1 MSAATADDGSPST
14 AIAAPET
21 DPRDPAQRFSL
32 YMTRYFSAL
41 GLIVAALP
49 FALRATDS
57 LEFYFAV
64 KGWLA
69 FLASLISYFA
79 VAVVFSGRHY
89 IGKSVFLGMGL
100 DDSRPTK
107 LQLRTRALWTFFPAV
122 LGTLSIVSFVMYAYT
137 LNLSAGFVILNSTY
151 ADSSDEMSLYEVFRT
166 DSGPAR
172 LVGHYL
178 GKQGPDF
185 AVVGEAAN
193 HSGGDALR
201 YTLPVYN
208 DALASTA
215 PGQIPFLEWQCVW
228 YVLAFALA
236 STALVWLGV
245 LGFVQRELGKT
256 DRAMI
261 LTMLRHR

>member
-1 MSAATADDGSPST
+1 VSAPTTDGSPTGDPLGLGPSAAIGST
-14 AIAAPET
+14 ET
-21 DPRDPAQRFSL
+21 DPRDPAQRFSAYL
-32 YMTRYFSAL
+32 TTYFSAL

-57 LEFYFAV
+57 LEFYSAV

-89 IGKSVFLGMGL
+89 IGRSVFLGMGL
-100 DDSRPTK
+100 LDNRRPTT

-151 ADSSDEMSLYEVFRT
+151 ADSSDEMSLYEIFRT
-166 DSGPAR
+166 GSGPTR
-172 LVGHYL
+172 LVGQYL

-193 HSGGDALR
+193 YSGGHALR
-201 YTLPVYN
+201 YTLPTYN
-208 DALASTA
+208 DALMSTA
-215 PGQIPFLEWQCVW
+215 PGQIPSWSGS
-228 YVLAFALA
+228 A
-236 STALVWLGV
+236 SGTYWPSPWPRPPSFG
-245 LGFVQRELGKT
+245 
-256 DRAMI
+256 
-261 LTMLRHR
+261 